1 MTCHACHE
9 PVGGPVCVGCGALQA
24 PPVDPD
30 PYAILGLGRRY
41 HLSTSE
47 VEARY
52 LKVARTV
59 HPDKFVSRPARD
71 RQAALQW
78 TAAVNEARRT
88 LKDPVSRARL
98 LATGSTRQDERGPA
112 LGADF
117 LQQMFDWREAEE
129 ECPGSMAAR
138 AQAPKAEIEAEIEQ
152 IFSRWEAGEGALDGV
167 PERLARLKYTTGLV
181 RPAGE

>member
-1 MTCHACHE
+1 MNCHACHE

-30 PYAILGLGRRY
+30 PFAILGLPRRY
-41 HLSTSE
+41 HVAPSE

-52 LKVARTV
+52 LKLARTV
-59 HPDKFVSRPARD
+59 HPDKFVARSARD

-88 LKDPVSRARL
+88 LKDPVARARF
-98 LATGSTRQDERGPA
+98 LATGSARQDERGPS
-112 LGADF
+112 LDGAF
-117 LQQMFDWREAEE
+117 LQEMFDWREAEE
-129 ECPGSMAAR
+129 ETPGAMSAHAATR
-138 AQAPKAEIEAEIEQ
+138 RGELEAEIDQ
-152 IFSRWEAGEGALDGV
+152 IFSRWEAGEGTLDAV
-167 PERLARLKYTTGLV
+167 PDRLARLKYVTGLL

>member
-30 PYAILGLGRRY
+30 PFAILGLSRRY
-41 HLSTSE
+41 HLAPTE

-52 LKVARTV
+52 LKVARTI
-59 HPDKFVSRPARD
+59 HPDKFVSRPSRD
-71 RQAALQW
+71 KQAALQW

-88 LKDPVSRARL
+88 LKDPVARARY
-98 LATGSTRQDERGPA
+98 LATGSARQDERGPS
-112 LGADF
+112 LDGAF
-117 LQQMFDWREAEE
+117 LQQMFEWREAEE
-129 ECPGSMAAR
+129 EAPGSMAAH
-138 AQAPKAEIEAEIEQ
+138 AVALQVELEAEIDQ
-152 IFSRWEAGEGALDGV
+152 IFSRWEGGGGALDAV
-167 PERLARLKYTTGLV
+167 PDRLARLKYVTGLL